1 MQTSTLFEAI
11 ASLSPWEIQ
20 SLRKWLHSPA
30 FCNRAEP
37 SRLLEYLHDCLRKS
51 KSPQTEDAEKIL
63 FGKTGTGNKL
73 RHEMSELLRIVR
85 EFLIYQEMQN
95 DLCRSELYWVKVTRK
110 RGLEKNLQIAFREA
124 EKSIEQI
131 GKANIVRYLLD
142 FQFTMEKYDWELKA
156 QRAQILPFEALTTAL
171 NNWYAGQLVQ
181 LSTMDE
187 TQSSLRK
194 QARTEPEWIAQL
206 LEILPG
212 KPHETE
218 VGIALYH
225 LGMQMLTQVDAKDL
239 PAQFRQQLAENLP
252 DLPHDEAKGLLMLAI
267 NHGIRRIN
275 AGQREAIRSVQE
287 FYLLGLEKQVL
298 QDERG
303 ILSKYTYNNVLM
315 TFVALQDWD
324 AALVFLEK
332 YREQLPKDEQENIYA
347 YNLAIFRFRKGDYA
361 EALTLL
367 RDVTFPDAMY
377 NLESRKMLLKI
388 YYEQGDFDPLE
399 SLLDNLQTW
408 LRRHGELGYHRE
420 MYRNLAR
427 FMARLLRLPPG
438 DKEGRQKLAK
448 KIRDTPLVAERAWL
462 LEKV

>member
-1 MQTSTLFEAI
+1 MQGLI
-11 ASLSPWEIQ
+11 
-20 SLRKWLHSPA
+20 KWLRSPA
-30 FCNRAEP
+30 FCTREEP
-37 SRLLEYLHDCLRKS
+37 LRLLEYLHDCLRKN
-51 KSPQTEDAEKIL
+51 KQPETAAAEKIVL
-63 FGKTGTGNKL
+63 EKAATGNKI
-73 RHEMSELLRIVR
+73 RHEMSELQRVVR
-85 EFLIYQEMQN
+85 EFLIYQEMQQ
-95 DLCRSELYWVKVTRK
+95 DLCRRELYWVRAARK
-110 RGLEKNLQIAFREA
+110 RGLEKNLHLAFREA
-124 EKSIEQI
+124 EKAIGQV
-131 GKANIVRYLLD
+131 GKANIARFMLD
-142 FQFTMEKYDWELKA
+142 FQLTMEKYDWELKA

-171 NNWYAGQLVQ
+171 NHWYAGQLLQ

-225 LGMQMLTQVDAKDL
+225 LGLQMLTQADATNL
-239 PAQFRQQLAENLP
+239 PTHFRQVLAENLS

-315 TFVALQDWD
+315 TFVARQDWE
-324 AALVFLEK
+324 AAAAFLEK
-332 YREQLPKDEQENIYA
+332 YRTQLPKNEQDNIYH
-347 YNLAIFRFRKGDYA
+347 YNLAIFRFRKGDYN
-361 EALTLL
+361 ETLDLL

-427 FMARLLRLPPG
+427 FMARLLRLPLG
-438 DKEGRQKLAK
+438 DKEGRKKLRK
-448 KIRDTPLVAERAWL
+448 KINDTPLVAEREWL
-462 LEKV
+462 LGKI